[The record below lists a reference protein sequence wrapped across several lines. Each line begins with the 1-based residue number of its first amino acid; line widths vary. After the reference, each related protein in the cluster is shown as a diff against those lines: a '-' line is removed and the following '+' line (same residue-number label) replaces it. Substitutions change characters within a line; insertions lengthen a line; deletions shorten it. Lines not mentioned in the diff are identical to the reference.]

1 MKPTEILMNEHRV
14 IEQVLNSL
22 QAIVEEGMANG
33 RLEEES
39 ARMAVDFFRNFA
51 DRCHHGKEEVH
62 LFPWM
67 ESKGFD
73 RNNGPTG
80 VMMRE
85 HEIGRAHVRGM
96 EEAIAAAAQGDGEAL
111 KRFASHANGYIEM
124 LREHIQK
131 EDHCLFNMANQV
143 MSEEDERRML
153 SLFEHVEEDEMKAGT
168 HEKYLRVAQTLA
180 EKYGVPLAEVDQSAL
195 TCGCHHTH

>member
-1 MKPTEILMNEHRV
+1 MKPTEILKNEHRV

-22 QAIVEEGMANG
+22 QAIVEESAAKG

-39 ARMAVDFFRNFA
+39 ARLAVDFFRNFA

-67 ESKGFD
+67 EAKGFE

-80 VMMRE
+80 VMLRE

-96 EEAIAAAAQGDGEAL
+96 EEAIAAAAQGGGEAL
-111 KRFASHANGYIEM
+111 MSFANHANGYIEM

-131 EDHCLFNMANQV
+131 EDHCLFSMANQI
-143 MSEEDERRML
+143 MSEEDERQLMA
-153 SLFEHVEEDEMKAGT
+153 LFEHVEEEEMEAGT
-168 HEKYLRVAQTLA
+168 HEKYLRVAQMLA
-180 EKYGVPLAEVDQSAL
+180 ERYQVPPAEVDLSAL